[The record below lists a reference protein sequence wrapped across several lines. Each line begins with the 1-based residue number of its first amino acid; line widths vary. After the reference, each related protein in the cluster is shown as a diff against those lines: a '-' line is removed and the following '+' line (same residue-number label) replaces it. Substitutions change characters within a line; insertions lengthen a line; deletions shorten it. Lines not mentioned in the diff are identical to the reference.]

1 MSQQHSVGAIHD
13 SWRQLPDGL
22 RQAIEA
28 VLPAGESPL
37 GWLEL
42 DLDTDLNY
50 ARGLVVLTARRLLA
64 AAEPT
69 AWPMGHPDASDIL
82 IRQWDLAAI
91 GRLRVKQLG
100 TTGRLELLGPDGLLS
115 HWRYTIGLARAAHRL
130 VERFEKVQRARHQG
144 RPPRASAPPL
154 RKRPQRRR
162 AFAATAGQCWRTNR
176 PSARNAASRKP
187 GRPGPRWAA

>member
-13 SWRQLPDGL
+13 SWQQLPDGL

-64 AAEPT
+64 AAEP
-69 AWPMGHPDASDIL
+69 AAGRWDIPT
-82 IRQWDLAAI
+82 RQTSSSANGTWQPLADCVSSNWALP
-91 GRLRVKQLG
+91 GDWNCS
-100 TTGRLELLGPDGLLS
+100 GPDGLLS

-130 VERFEKVQRARHQG
+130 VERFEKVQRSA
-144 RPPRASAPPL
+144 ASGAAA
-154 RKRPQRRR
+154 KSVRRR
-162 AFAATAGQCWRTNR
+162 R
-176 PSARNAASRKP
+176 
-187 GRPGPRWAA
+187 